1 MGRNIAI
8 IPARGGSKR
17 IPRKNIRS
25 FLGKPILSYSIET
38 AIKSGLF
45 DEIMVSTDDN
55 EIVSIA
61 ENFGASVP
69 FLRKEETSND
79 FAPLV
84 DVLLEVLNEYNKRG
98 EYFDNVCCILPTA
111 PLITV
116 DNIVKAYNIIST
128 SDFDSVCPVVS
139 FSYPIL
145 RSLCIDDSG
154 KLKMNWPEYRYS
166 RSQDLPL
173 SYHDT
178 GTFYWIKSKVLMEDK
193 KIFAEN
199 GTAIVL
205 DELQVQDIDTET
217 DWALAEMKYRLMH
230 KL

>member
-1 MGRNIAI
+1 MIKVDPKVQRI
-8 IPARGGSKR
+8 IDWRESFITLPD
-17 IPRKNIRS
+17 NHFFELIRMY
-25 FLGKPILSYSIET
+25 LGEIHSPFNKQKLIEQ
-38 AIKSGLF
+38 L
-45 DEIMVSTDDN
+45 
-55 EIVSIA
+55 
-61 ENFGASVP
+61 GA